1 MRYLFIDRIIEW
13 RANEKIK
20 GIKNVAMSED
30 FLEFHFPKNPV
41 MPGVLLIEAFAQ
53 LAGWLAAA
61 SSDFKNWFLITKVR
75 QCKFYGFAM
84 PGDQVEIEVEQ
95 SIESTPDQKV
105 YSGIGRVGPNKKVVV
120 EFEGDVV
127 PFDEIE
133 DISEQRR
140 FFKVLTREQ

>member
-1 MRYLFIDRIIEW
+1 MRYLFIDRITEW
-13 RANEKIK
+13 KAHEKIR

-41 MPGVLLIEAFAQ
+41 MPGVLLIEAFTQ
-53 LAGWLAAA
+53 LGGWLEAA
-61 SSDFKNWFLITKVR
+61 SSEFKNWFMITKVR

-84 PGDQVEIEVEQ
+84 PGDQVEIEIEQ
-95 SIESTPDQKV
+95 SRELAPHQRV
-105 YSGIGRVGPNKKVVV
+105 YSGIGRVGAKRKVVI

-127 PFDEIE
+127 PFEEIE
-133 DISEQRR
+133 DADEQRR